1 VNQKK
6 IKESFANQA
15 IQFSQNPILNNDEH
29 LKVIV
34 NMGSIEEDDWVLD
47 LGCGPG
53 LLTQAIEEKT
63 KRVVGLDL
71 TREMLNEAQLQS
83 KKKNKSILYLLGD
96 AEKLPFMDG
105 QFDCVMTRLTI
116 HHFPEPLKIIKELSR
131 VLKSGGRMI
140 VSDIIS
146 DLDPQ
151 KQARHNIVEQLRD
164 PSHVKFLNEKEILE
178 LIQEAGLDIE
188 ASMKWDTKRELDEWM
203 GIMGQINDTQKI
215 IEVFEES
222 MENDL
227 LGVKVDREKT
237 RIVFMHHW
245 IAIRANKK

>member
-34 NMGSIEEDDWVLD
+34 NMGSIEHEEWVLD
-47 LGCGPG
+47 LGCGTG

-96 AEKLPFMDG
+96 AEELPFMDG

-116 HHFPEPLKIIKELSR
+116 HHFPEPLKIIKELGR

-151 KQARHNIVEQLRD
+151 KQGRHNNVEQLRD

-188 ASMKWDTKRELDEWM
+188 ASKKWDTKRELDEWM
-203 GIMGQINDTQKI
+203 GIMGQINNTQNI

-227 LGVKVDREKT
+227 LGVKVSRDKT